1 MLIKNND
8 LKIAHFSISKYLT
21 SFLTC
26 PEPGTPAYQAP
37 EIWNHERSDFKSD
50 VW

>member
-8 LKIAHFSISKYLT
+8 LKIADFSIS
-21 SFLTC
+21 SFLTATLTNS
-26 PEPGTPAYQAP
+26 ESGTPAYQAP
-37 EIWNHERSDFKSD
+37 EIWNRKGSNLKSD

>member
-8 LKIAHFSISKYLT
+8 LKIADYVLT
-21 SFLTC
+21 SFLASTIANY
-26 PEPGTPAYQAP
+26 EEGTPAYQAP
-37 EIWNHERSDFKSD
+37 EIWNQKGSDFKSD